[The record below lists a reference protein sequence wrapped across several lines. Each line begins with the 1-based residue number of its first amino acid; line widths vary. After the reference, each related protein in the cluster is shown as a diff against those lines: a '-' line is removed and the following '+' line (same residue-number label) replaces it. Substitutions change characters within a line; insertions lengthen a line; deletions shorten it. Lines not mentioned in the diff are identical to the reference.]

1 MIRAMRRE
9 ISKRAS
15 ACVRNYAAGAGKP
28 KASGET
34 TDVVKRVFIEQQQKF
49 RALLTK
55 TKDLKPP
62 VGGDAAAVKAY
73 AAKKLAVL
81 KEVRRSR
88 RRADALTRARERKH
102 AISSIGSDARIP
114 IDLLGFDCGCRSWTG
129 ARSPWSSRRPVAR
142 GKVRR
147 LTARTSHTRAQLD
160 ISTPGEKILETV
172 DGAFAEAASVRGFLE
187 YAGELRQMLGLK
199 DEDDTMKVMVSA
211 LDETEK
217 ALGKV
222 LMTSDAQGMAKYGT
236 AVAKASEAAGIKP
249 LDDAAMAKLQG
260 EVDLES
266 IENEIR
272 DLQAVEDEVKKEQA

>member
-34 TDVVKRVFIEQQQKF
+34 TDVVKRVFIEQQTKF

-88 RRADALTRARERKH
+88 QTRRRVDARAR
-102 AISSIGSDARIP
+102 
-114 IDLLGFDCGCRSWTG
+114 
-129 ARSPWSSRRPVAR
+129 
-142 GKVRR
+142 
-147 LTARTSHTRAQLD
+147 
-160 ISTPGEKILETV
+160 
-172 DGAFAEAASVRGFLE
+172 
-187 YAGELRQMLGLK
+187 
-199 DEDDTMKVMVSA
+199 
-211 LDETEK
+211 
-217 ALGKV
+217 
-222 LMTSDAQGMAKYGT
+222 AKT
-236 AVAKASEAAGIKP
+236 
-249 LDDAAMAKLQG
+249 
-260 EVDLES
+260 
-266 IENEIR
+266 R
-272 DLQAVEDEVKKEQA
+272 DLIDRLERAHPDRRVGV

>member
-1 MIRAMRRE
+1 MGHSVAMIGAMRRE

-34 TDVVKRVFIEQQQKF
+34 TDVVKRVFIEQQTKF

-73 AAKKLAVL
+73 AAKKLAAL
-81 KEVRRSR
+81 KE
-88 RRADALTRARERKH
+88 
-102 AISSIGSDARIP
+102 
-114 IDLLGFDCGCRSWTG
+114 
-129 ARSPWSSRRPVAR
+129 
-142 GKVRR
+142 
-147 LTARTSHTRAQLD
+147 
-160 ISTPGEKILETV
+160 
-172 DGAFAEAASVRGFLE
+172 
-187 YAGELRQMLGLK
+187 
-199 DEDDTMKVMVSA
+199 

-217 ALGKV
+217 ALGKA
-222 LMTSDAQGMAKYGT
+222 LLTSDAQGMAKYSS

-249 LDDAAMAKLQG
+249 LDAAAMAKLQG

-266 IENEIR
+266 IENEILE
-272 DLQAVEDEVKKEQA
+272 LQSVEDEVKKEEA